1 MTALLA
7 ALVSGIMFYLSQGLA
22 DVWAL
27 AWFAPAPLLWLAYGD
42 TPRWQVLLAS
52 LAAFAAGQ
60 IYLVQCYW
68 GQVPPSIIAPLAL
81 AMCVAFALAVLFSG
95 EALRR
100 HSPWAALVA
109 FPALWTTLEYGIDL
123 VSPHGSYGA
132 LGYAM
137 VSFPAGIQVAA
148 LFGVHA
154 VTFLLCLAANAVALV
169 MRRRWSAGT
178 AGIAV
183 CTVALAFGFV
193 RLAEPEGPRVKVAA
207 LADADTISIQSAAKY
222 TLASEQG
229 AAQTYARY
237 IETLKGVR
245 VVAIPEG
252 ALGMQA
258 SEEQAV
264 LAPLAA
270 AAKAHQTLV
279 LAGTSTP
286 VPVQNRAFAFLP
298 DGGIETYAKRH
309 PLLPFETE
317 VPGRE
322 PGFLGGGYATQ
333 ICKDMD
339 FAGTVR
345 QTATQGVH
353 LMIVPANDFGRDGWI
368 HARMA
373 IMRGVENGFAV
384 LRSAFD
390 GVETITDA
398 QGRVLARAPTERAG
412 MVAITAAVPLGPGP
426 TLYTRI
432 GEVFPWLC
440 GLVTV
445 LIGVLMWAR
454 AFAGKRTAAPG
465 TQSPASDHCPT
476 SDSASPRSSP

>member
-22 DVWAL
+22 DVWTL

-68 GQVPPSIIAPLAL
+68 GRVPPSIIAPLAL
-81 AMCVAFALAVLFSG
+81 ALCVTFAIAVLFSA

-100 HSPWAALVA
+100 DSPGVALIA
-109 FPALWTTLEYGIDL
+109 FPAVWTALEYGIEL
-123 VSPHGSYGA
+123 VSPHGSFGA
-132 LGYAM
+132 LGYAA
-137 VSFPAGIQVAA
+137 VSFPAGIQIAA

-154 VTFLLCLAANAVALV
+154 VTFLLCLAANAVALLL
-169 MRRRWSAGT
+169 RRRWT
-178 AGIAV
+178 AGGAGVAV
-183 CTVALAFGFV
+183 CAAALVFGFL
-193 RLAEPEGPRVKVAA
+193 RLAVPMGPRVSVAA
-207 LADADTISIQSAAKY
+207 LSDADARNLENREH
-222 TLASEQG
+222 TLASEE
-229 AAQTYARY
+229 AAAESYASY
-237 IETLKGVR
+237 IGQLTGVR

-258 SEEQAV
+258 SEQQAV

-270 AAKAHQTLV
+270 AAKAHHALV

-286 VPVQNRAFAFLP
+286 VPVQNRAFALLP
-298 DGGIETYAKRH
+298 DGVVETYAKRH

-322 PGFLGGGYATQ
+322 PGFLGAGYATQ

-339 FAGTVR
+339 FPRTVR
-345 QTATQGVH
+345 GTAAHGVR
-353 LMIVPANDFGRDGWI
+353 LMIVPADDFGRDGWI
-368 HARMA
+368 HARIA

-390 GVETITDA
+390 GLETISDA
-398 QGRVLARAPTERAG
+398 QGRILARAPTERAG
-412 MVAITAAVPLGPGP
+412 MVAVSADVPLGPGP

-432 GEVFPWLC
+432 GDVFPWLC
-440 GLVTV
+440 AALSV
-445 LIGVLMWAR
+445 LLAVRIFAR
-454 AFAGKRTAAPG
+454 RRRAATAAGGATAGAGYRRG
-465 TQSPASDHCPT
+465 TT
-476 SDSASPRSSP
+476 